1 MLEPSMFDVVYI
13 SIFPVHPIWNFFPL
27 IGIVSDHPI
36 SSSLLLSGIYL
47 FEFSIFVIS
56 MIENV
61 FPFLLETCFSAALL
75 SSTVWGREPWRR
87 GVLTPNMLPIDWAQQ
102 ISLLVFVCCIRDIL
116 YLYLTHIIGH
126 VTDFH
131 NRELALTPNVLPVS
145 SFCMCMYMKH
155 SHQMFYLW
163 LRIFHCC
170 KSCFQIFSSSSFS
183 VTTKYLFGSKISPFH
198 SSSTEQIFP
207 SFLSDPSPII
217 GSACH

>member
-1 MLEPSMFDVVYI
+1 MPPSHISWEKENVSMLEPSMFDVVDI
-13 SIFPVHPIWNFFPL
+13 SIFPVHPIWYFFPL

-47 FEFSIFVIS
+47 FKFSIFLIS

-126 VTDFH
+126 LTDIHKGHKGEARPHTQCAAGQLFLH
-131 NRELALTPNVLPVS
+131 VYVYEALTPNVLP
-145 SFCMCMYMKH
+145 M
-155 SHQMFYLW
+155 
-163 LRIFHCC
+163 
-170 KSCFQIFSSSSFS
+170 
-183 VTTKYLFGSKISPFH
+183 T
-198 SSSTEQIFP
+198 
-207 SFLSDPSPII
+207 
-217 GSACH
+217 

>member
-1 MLEPSMFDVVYI
+1 MLEPSMFDVVDI
-13 SIFPVHPIWNFFPL
+13 SIFPVHPIWYFFPL

-47 FEFSIFVIS
+47 FKFSIFLIS

-116 YLYLTHIIGH
+116 YLYLAHIIGH
-126 VTDFH
+126 LTDIHKPMCCRSALFACVCIWSPGPQ
-131 NRELALTPNVLPVS
+131 NRRTQRTCAGDQASLGGPKGWWTRKLTSFKSWGNQRVEL
-145 SFCMCMYMKH
+145 
-155 SHQMFYLW
+155 
-163 LRIFHCC
+163 
-170 KSCFQIFSSSSFS
+170 
-183 VTTKYLFGSKISPFH
+183 TKQWRGQQLN
-198 SSSTEQIFP
+198 
-207 SFLSDPSPII
+207 L
-217 GSACH
+217 